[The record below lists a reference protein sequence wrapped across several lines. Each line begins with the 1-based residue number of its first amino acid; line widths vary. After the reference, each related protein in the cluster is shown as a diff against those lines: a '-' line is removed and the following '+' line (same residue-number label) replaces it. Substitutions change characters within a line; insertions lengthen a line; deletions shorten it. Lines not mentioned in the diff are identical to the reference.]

1 VIPNDAPTPD
11 LPVGARADGQPSAK
25 PAGAH
30 TPLGDESLW
39 RAFLEGAGIE
49 LPNGLSPEFMSQVG
63 TLLRVAI
70 EGIHRLVTMRA
81 TAKED
86 MHAEMTRIQVRG
98 NNPLKFAPDG
108 TVALQFLL
116 QPPVRGFL
124 PGATALQETMIDLQS
139 HQVGMI
145 AGMLSAVEAVLDR
158 FDPSKVEALLTT
170 RSVFDSLL
178 PTCRRA
184 RLWEL
189 YVEHYHSLREEAEE
203 YFKRHFGEAFR
214 EAYEAQGRSPD
225 AAHDGPIPPE
235 PKPGRGAK

>member
-1 VIPNDAPTPD
+1 VPADNAPTP
-11 LPVGARADGQPSAK
+11 ASANGQSSAK

-30 TPLGDESLW
+30 TPPSDNALW

-49 LPNGLSPEFMSQVG
+49 LPNGLSPEFMNQVG

-70 EGIHRLVTMRA
+70 EGIHRLVMMRA
-81 TAKED
+81 TAKEE
-86 MHAEMTRIQVRG
+86 MRAEMTRIQVSG

-124 PGATALQETMIDLQS
+124 PGPTALQETMTDLQS
-139 HQVGMI
+139 HPVGMT

-158 FDPSKVEALLTT
+158 FDPSKVEALLTS

-178 PTCRRA
+178 PPYRRA

-189 YVEHYHSLREEAEE
+189 YVQHYRSLHGETRDD
-203 YFKRHFGEAFR
+203 FKRLFGEAFR
-214 EAYEAQGRSPD
+214 QAYEAQGRSPD
-225 AAHDGPIPPE
+225 AAHDGSIPPV
-235 PKPGRGAK
+235 PKQ